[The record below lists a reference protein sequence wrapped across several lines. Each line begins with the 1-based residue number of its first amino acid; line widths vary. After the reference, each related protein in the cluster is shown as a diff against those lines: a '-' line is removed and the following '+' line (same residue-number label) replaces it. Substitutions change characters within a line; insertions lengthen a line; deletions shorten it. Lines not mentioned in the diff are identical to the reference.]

1 MAFLKNKIVIIIVII
16 LTLALLFFISYK
28 LFFDKEQVL
37 SQDTF
42 FLAVID
48 EENDVEEVKH
58 LFLADISETGNSIQL
73 VMIPT
78 SLQCDLP
85 GLSKM
90 GFGQV
95 YPFGGNDIIL
105 EAISSTLGL
114 NPGYY
119 FTVDKGYLNDL
130 IKKISPITLD
140 FKEDIKFNDFNFE
153 SGENILEEEGLISF
167 IGYSYNK
174 NYEKDF
180 LNNKLYLFTEILDEA
195 RSSKIDLLDIS
206 SRHLKITNLE
216 TGFINKINTM
226 FTDSSSKVYLYL
238 MDPDPVASD
247 IRELQNIVIA
257 GEYQETVFEGL
268 TRFYPIIIEEEP
280 VEEPVEETEE
290 VEETVEIKKDELII
304 QTLNGNYIPGSASTT
319 ANKVEELGYI
329 IFEVGNVEE
338 GTTYDN
344 TLVYYK
350 EGLEEFAFEIGSH
363 LNIGEAYIQVF
374 EDGAEGEIDIIIIV
388 GLDFGEEQ

>member
-1 MAFLKNKIVIIIVII
+1 
-16 LTLALLFFISYK
+16 
-28 LFFDKEQVL
+28 FDNEQVL

-48 EENDVEEVKH
+48 EENDVEKVKH

-78 SLQCDLP
+78 SLQCDLS

-130 IKKISPITLD
+130 IKKISPISLD
-140 FKEDIKFNDFNFE
+140 FKEGIKFNDYNFE
-153 SGENILEEEGLISF
+153 SGENILEEEALISF
-167 IGYSYNK
+167 IGYSYDK

-180 LNNKLYLFTEILDEA
+180 LNNKLYIFTEILDEA
-195 RSSKIDLLDIS
+195 RSSKIELLDIS
-206 SRHLKITNLE
+206 SRYLKITNLE

-238 MDPDPVASD
+238 MDPDPVAHD

-257 GEYQETVFEGL
+257 GEYQETVSEGL

-290 VEETVEIKKDELII
+290 VEEIVEIKKDELII

-319 ANKVEELGYI
+319 ANKLEELGYI

-344 TLVYYK
+344 TLIYYK
-350 EGLEEFAFEIGSH
+350 EGLEEFAFEIGTY
-363 LNIGEAYIQVF
+363 LNIGEEYIQVF